1 MVFLIT
7 IFLFFTL
14 ALISSGLLAIWMTE
28 RDISEIMSQ
37 YDLDKYTAADDLAG
51 EKDNEEINDAEL

>member
-1 MVFLIT
+1 
-7 IFLFFTL
+7 
-14 ALISSGLLAIWMTE
+14 
-28 RDISEIMSQ
+28 MSQ